1 MYELTK
7 FRENLDFIK
16 SYYQNIKL
24 LCLQYQ
30 VLKLYVFGS
39 ILTKQFNSD
48 SDIDFL
54 VEFDQIELQD
64 YADNFFDF
72 KYSLESLFRRE
83 IDLLEVKAISN
94 PYFKKNVD
102 YSKQLIYG

>member
-1 MYELTK
+1 M
-7 FRENLDFIK
+7 DFIK
-16 SYYQNIKL
+16 SYYQNIQS
-24 LCLQYQ
+24 LCLQYH

-39 ILTKQFNSD
+39 ILTKRFNSE

-83 IDLLEVKAISN
+83 IDLLEIKAISN
-94 PYFKKNVD
+94 PYFKKNID